1 MSTSPRRLVTQRD
14 FKSRRPSPLILRQM
28 ADELEKLEPDEHLSD
43 HPKFRGLKFIGL
55 STFARDQLIQKL
67 RECADFVENPSSVA
81 PMLYLG
87 K

>member
-1 MSTSPRRLVTQRD
+1 MSTARRLVTQRD
-14 FKSRRPSPLILRQM
+14 FKSRRPSPLVLRQM
-28 ADELEKLEPDEHLSD
+28 AEELEKLEPDEHLSSN
-43 HPKFRGLKFIGL
+43 PKFKGLKYIGL

-67 RECADFVENPSSVA
+67 RECADFVENPQSVA